1 VQSAAEGVATSVT
14 DTVGATFGGTT
25 DAVQPTADAATS
37 AAGTTLGGSQSA
49 PGVTQDL
56 LSETTNA
63 ATGAVASVQA
73 DASSVTA
80 PVVQVAAAASHGVA
94 SVTSHVAAVPGA
106 GALVDAAHATAATGA
121 AAASAAADVSAA
133 ASAAFAEA
141 FSAATPG
148 LRALGSAVPIGEV
161 AGAAHGVGA
170 AASAVAGAFE
180 PPPFDPTTLPHLLGT
195 LEGRVVLIT
204 LLSLFAA
211 GRASGLG
218 GVGFAQPLLVNCRS
232 TLQLAFGPVRLI
244 PCAAGAAV
252 QSVAGNTGDVFEGAG
267 RVVDRIRGSGGS
279 AQRSVPRQTGSVA
292 ARSLAARTRNRS
304 AATAGLVARPAA
316 VGGQMLLRLVVSILA
331 VLSGLLAAAAA
342 LEREK
347 RERVRQQYRRRLHS

>member
-1 VQSAAEGVATSVT
+1 V
-14 DTVGATFGGTT
+14 
-25 DAVQPTADAATS
+25 
-37 AAGTTLGGSQSA
+37 
-49 PGVTQDL
+49 
-56 LSETTNA
+56 
-63 ATGAVASVQA
+63 
-73 DASSVTA
+73 
-80 PVVQVAAAASHGVA
+80 
-94 SVTSHVAAVPGA
+94 
-106 GALVDAAHATAATGA
+106 
-121 AAASAAADVSAA
+121 

-148 LRALGSAVPIGEV
+148 LGTLGSVVPIGDV
-161 AGAAHGVGA
+161 AGAAHSVGA
-170 AASAVAGAFE
+170 AASAVGGAFE
-180 PPPFDPTTLPHLLGT
+180 PPPFDPTMLPHLIGT
-195 LEGRVVLIT
+195 LEGRVILVT
-204 LLSLFAA
+204 LLSVFVA

-252 QSVAGNTGDVFEGAG
+252 QSMAGATGDVFEGAG
-267 RVVDRIRGSGGS
+267 RVVDRIRGSGS
-279 AQRSVPRQTGSVA
+279 DQRSEPRRTASVA
-292 ARSLAARTRNRS
+292 ARSLAARTHNRS
-304 AATAGLVARPAA
+304 AAAAGLVARPAA